1 MSFTYNL
8 GANPVVD
15 YPRLLIGDTQDQN
28 HIFEDEEIASATA
41 LQAATFQSSMLY
53 SGPGGRSLPSQP
65 VSYLRVAALL
75 LDCLASSRSRLAGV
89 TKLLDATVDIGKASD
104 SLRKQAQQWREVD
117 DNSGAFMIIEQCPT
131 SFGFM
136 DRFYKQVQRQNAAQ

>member
-1 MSFTYNL
+1 MLAIHTLWLAAQSRGVGL
-8 GANPVVD
+8 GWVSIVD
-15 YPRLLIGDTQDQN
+15 PA
-28 HIFEDEEIASATA
+28 H
-41 LQAATFQSSMLY
+41 
-53 SGPGGRSLPSQP
+53 
-65 VSYLRVAALL
+65 
-75 LDCLASSRSRLAGV
+75 V

-117 DNSGAFMIIEQCPT
+117 DNSGAFMIIEQCTT